1 MPKVGMEPIRRRQ
14 LIDATLEAIHEDGI
28 ADATIARI
36 SRRAGLS
43 SGIVHH
49 YFTCK
54 EDLLFATLRKL
65 LSDIRRAVGVRL
77 AEADSPQARLD
88 AIIDGNFA
96 SEQFTPQAVSAWLA
110 FWAQVPHAPNL
121 ERLQRI
127 NSRRSLSNIRYAL
140 RQLVADD
147 DVEATAMALSAL
159 IDGLWVR
166 CATGE
171 GLDGASARRIARD
184 FVANIPQRRR
194 PPRSNG
200 QGPLT

>member
-1 MPKVGMEPIRRRQ
+1 MPKIGMEPIRRRQ

-54 EDLLFATLRKL
+54 EDLLFETLRKL
-65 LSDIRRAVGVRL
+65 LSDIRQAVGVRL

-140 RQLVADD
+140 RQILADE
-147 DVEATAMALSAL
+147 DVDATAMALSAL

-166 CATGE
+166 CATGD
-171 GLDGASARRIARD
+171 GLDGASAGKIARD
-184 FVANIPQRRR
+184 FVANILEGSRR
-194 PPRSNG
+194 PAPNR
-200 QGPLT
+200 QGVLQ

>member
-14 LIDATLEAIHEDGI
+14 LTDATLTAIHEDGI
-28 ADATIARI
+28 ADATIAGI

-43 SGIVHH
+43 AGIVHH

-54 EDLLFATLRKL
+54 EDMLFATLRKL
-65 LSDIRRAVGVRL
+65 LSDIRRSVGVRL
-77 AEADSPQARLD
+77 ARADSPQARLD

-96 SEQFTPQAVSAWLA
+96 SEQFMPRAVSAWLA

-127 NSRRSLSNIRYAL
+127 NSRRSLSNIRFAL
-140 RQLVADD
+140 RQLLEGE
-147 DVEATAMALSAL
+147 DVDTTAMALSAL

-171 GLDGASARRIARD
+171 GLDGASARRIAGD
-184 FVANIPQRRR
+184 FVANIARQSGLPRPGRRVL
-194 PPRSNG
+194 PE
-200 QGPLT
+200 